1 MNPPTTAS
9 TDASAQPRVILVCR
23 SPARR
28 ALLDRV
34 LNAADIYSS
43 GAEAL
48 WAVAR
53 SGVRAAVLDF
63 DCLRGRA
70 RELLAGLKKAQP
82 DLAIYLLVEAE
93 DEPAARDL
101 LEVGAT
107 QYFLLP
113 GEADELA
120 HALASAGPPP
130 AREDKP
136 LPAHQEAPAP
146 DAAPEL
152 PAEEKNPPPENE
164 QNESRDEQQT
174 EPPPHNESR
183 DEQQTEP
190 PPHQETPDATD
201 QARLDALRDA
211 ETGLLKADRFRT
223 YLRKLMARARE
234 CQAEV
239 ALVLLEPQPAPEGG
253 SAEPETLGRLGRAI
267 GSVLTG
273 GYRGGRLAADRYAVA
288 WAREVGQPQDA
299 DDHHLGVIE
308 ALVALGPHVDSS
320 LRLHAGLAVSSA
332 DGTTPDALLA
342 AAEERLTAQV

>member
-1 MNPPTTAS
+1 MTPPTNAS
-9 TDASAQPRVILVCR
+9 TDVSAQPRVILVCR

-70 RELLAGLKKAQP
+70 SELLAGLKKAQP
-82 DLAIYLLVEAE
+82 DLAIYLLAEPE

-101 LEVGAT
+101 LDAGVT

-136 LPAHQEAPAP
+136 LPAHQDAPAP

-174 EPPPHNESR
+174 EPPPH
-183 DEQQTEP
+183 
-190 PPHQETPDATD
+190 QETPDATD
-201 QARLDALRDA
+201 QARLDVLRDA
-211 ETGLLKADRFRT
+211 ETGLLKADRFRA
-223 YLRKLMARARE
+223 YLRKLMAKARE

-239 ALVLLEPQPAPEGG
+239 ALVLLKPQPAPEGG

-267 GSVLTG
+267 GSVLPG

-288 WAREVGQPQDA
+288 WARAAGQSQDA
-299 DDHHLGVIE
+299 DDHHRAVIE
-308 ALVALGPHVDSS
+308 ALVALGPHVDSA
-320 LRLHAGLAVSSA
+320 LRLHAGLALSSA
-332 DGTTPDALLA
+332 DGTMPDALLA